1 MYNWPLVRMRP
12 FHRYQ
17 ARRLQPENSP
27 RKGTV
32 LSYSI
37 LEQRLSAI
45 IDSGQVGTLSQS
57 RIGLEKESLRSAET
71 GGISQ
76 TPHPR
81 SLGSPLTNPYI
92 TTDFSEAMTEF
103 ITPPCDSIEE
113 AMAFLNDLQVFVY
126 SHLRDEILWAT
137 SMPCVVESGDRIPI
151 AQYGKSNAGIMK
163 TVYRRGLGYRYGRTM
178 QVIAGV
184 HFNYSF
190 SDGFWTL
197 FQALEKDRRPI
208 QPFVSES
215 YMGLIR
221 NILRY
226 GWLIPYLFGASPA
239 VCKSFLHGKPS
250 ILSTFN
256 ENTAYEPYAT
266 SLRMGDIG
274 YTNNKESM
282 AGIKANYDN
291 LAAYVESLRC
301 AIQTPYDEYEQI
313 GVKVNGEYRQLNA
326 NILQIENEYY
336 STVRPKQPLLD
347 NEKPTNALEQRGVA
361 YVEIR
366 SIDVNAFDPL
376 GINDEQL
383 RFLEILVLFCLLQES
398 TTLTPNEV
406 NEIDMNLIQVAHTGR
421 EPGVRLSRNDGSI
434 GLAQWA
440 GELLDAMRGVAE
452 LLDRAHQCEL
462 YARSLDSQVEC
473 VRDPSRTTSARMLED
488 MRRNREGF
496 FHFARRM
503 SHAHY
508 RHFNSLQ
515 LNSERRRLF
524 EQAAEES
531 IRQQLRMEAEDT
543 VDFDE
548 YLRRYFAQ

>member
-1 MYNWPLVRMRP
+1 M
-12 FHRYQ
+12 
-17 ARRLQPENSP
+17 
-27 RKGTV
+27 
-32 LSYSI
+32 
-37 LEQRLSAI
+37 
-45 IDSGQVGTLSQS
+45 DSGGVETLSGS
-57 RIGLEKESLRSAET
+57 RIGLEKESLRAAET

-92 TTDFSEAMTEF
+92 TTDFSEAMMEF
-103 ITPPCDSIEE
+103 ITPPCESIEQ

-126 SHLRDEILWAT
+126 SHLREEILWAT

-151 AQYGKSNAGIMK
+151 ARYGKSNAGIMK

-190 SDGFWTL
+190 AESFWRL
-197 FQALEKDRRPI
+197 FQNLEKDPEPFRF
-208 QPFVSES
+208 FVSDR
-215 YMGLIR
+215 YMCLIR

-239 VCKSFLHGKPS
+239 VCKSFLRGKPS
-250 ILSTFN
+250 MLSTFN
-256 ENTAYEPYAT
+256 ENTAFEPFAT

-282 AGIKANYDN
+282 AGIKANYDS
-291 LAAYVESLRC
+291 LAAYIESLRC
-301 AIQTPYDEYEQI
+301 AIETPFDEYEQI
-313 GVKVNGEYRQLNA
+313 GVKVDGEYRQLNA

-347 NEKPTNALEQRGVA
+347 NEKPTNALEQRGIA

-398 TTLTPNEV
+398 ARLTPDEV
-406 NEIDMNLIQVAHTGR
+406 NEIDMNLIQVAHMGR
-421 EPGVRLSRNDGSI
+421 EPGIKLLRNDRSISLGS
-434 GLAQWA
+434 WA
-440 GELLDAMRGVAE
+440 GELLDAMYGVAE
-452 LLDRAHQCEL
+452 LLDRAHRCER
-462 YARSLDSQVEC
+462 YSKSLASQVEC
-473 VRDPSRTTSARMLED
+473 VRDSSRTTSARMLEA
-488 MRRNREGF
+488 MRRNHEGF

-503 SHAHY
+503 SHEHY
-508 RHFNSLQ
+508 RYFSSLK
-515 LNSERRRLF
+515 LSSERQRQF
-524 EQAAEES
+524 EQAAEDS
-531 IRQQLRMEAEDT
+531 VARQLRMEAENNI
-543 VDFDE
+543 DFDE